1 MTTMDETPQP
11 PAQPGQ
17 AEAPPDPTDRVRI
30 VSTPG
35 TCGGKPRIA
44 GSRIQVKHLAI
55 MHERQGM
62 SPEDIVSEFPHLTL
76 VDVYAALAYYH
87 DHREAMNAEIA
98 ADGAWYEEQ
107 KATQRFCPGSLP
119 QKLAEMG
126 LDYEELVSMGDTDR
140 MLAKVREAGRTG

>member
-1 MTTMDETPQP
+1 MVGMESTTPTQSPSSEAATPLVS
-11 PAQPGQ
+11 PA
-17 AEAPPDPTDRVRI
+17 ERVHI
-30 VSTPG
+30 VSTPD

-76 VDVYAALAYYH
+76 ADVYAALAYYH

-98 ADGAWYEEQ
+98 ADRAWYEEQ
-107 KATQRFCPGSLP
+107 KATQPSRLQERLKTRKSDAPDDTLPPG
-119 QKLAEMG
+119 
-126 LDYEELVSMGDTDR
+126 
-140 MLAKVREAGRTG
+140 